1 MSILDELKRND
12 KVQNSLAL
20 YYLFEYGKQ
29 TLKDEYKMSDIKKQI
44 KSNLPKN
51 SILDIEY
58 IFKSIEIAK
67 QMADLSVKDISE
79 FIYSNVK
86 EQKRQERSR

>member
-29 TLKDEYKMSDIKKQI
+29 TLQDDYKMSDIKKQI

>member
-1 MSILDELKRND
+1 MSILDGLKRND

-29 TLKDEYKMSDIKKQI
+29 TLQDDYKMSDIKKQI

-67 QMADLSVKDISE
+67 QMTDLSVKDISE